1 MPSINPR
8 SKIESTGSGN
18 LVTPADK
25 DILYR
30 HTWRNWFLLSGVLVL
45 TSIGLASA
53 IPPLLSERHFNPWPW
68 MKTDLVL
75 LVGLSLTVLI
85 FVAYLTQQQRVA
97 MRMHK
102 RFLALQE
109 GYEQR
114 LVRHTSRMYALASIS
129 RIMSVENDRAEHPPE
144 HYEHMRRDVQLPSI
158 VPHASRPAEER
169 ARRALGVRS
178 QRYGA

>member
-1 MPSINPR
+1 MQSIDPKSR
-8 SKIESTGSGN
+8 SESIEAGN
-18 LVTPADK
+18 LVTPADR

-45 TSIGLASA
+45 TSVGLASA

-68 MKTDLVL
+68 IKTDLVL

-85 FVAYLTQQQRVA
+85 FVAYLTQQQRIT

-102 RFLALQE
+102 RFMMLQE

-114 LVRHTSRMYALASIS
+114 LVRHTSRMYALASVS
-129 RIMSVENDRAEHPPE
+129 NIMSAETDIRSILQSITNICAETFNCHRSSLMLLDAQKNELVDRC
-144 HYEHMRRDVQLPSI
+144 
-158 VPHASRPAEER
+158 PAI
-169 ARRALGVRS
+169 AI
-178 QRYGA
+178 